1 MKRAVNW
8 LAAALFSV
16 YLLLVYYVLLV
27 PAFADY
33 SYFAFLSIPLAF
45 FGFWLVPGRSRKMW
59 AVLALLTI
67 FIEQAVANIRTTKPL
82 AYAVSVTVMVLALY
96 LLARW
101 YARIRFAQVIIVTM
115 AALALHLSV
124 PTHLIPALTEF
135 VPRWSSGWHYT
146 GPFPVPLPLN
156 VADIDEDGKDEIVTL
171 GNRDFYPD
179 GRKLP
184 NTYKLFNEP
193 LRAIAWKWDGQE
205 MVRVPLDHLDRER
218 LEDILPE
225 QYTGFP
231 YYHLNADYELE
242 PLVQRKPF
250 TEGMLQFGT
259 APYRALL
266 INLENVFR
274 RLELTGGVYDRMAQ
288 GGAYENV
295 SIAGGFIQGQYQGQ
309 PFSALTSATEI
320 IGAVRMPDGSD
331 ALLVRGRN
339 VQLMQMRNGNLEMTH
354 ELTREMQRDLSY
366 SLLRAADVDGDGAD
380 EVIIDY
386 PYTAILK
393 PLPDGTWKILWA
405 SESATLL
412 NIKDIGSFTGKGEPE
427 IIALNK
433 SRVRASGVQYLGSFQ
448 YTENGL
454 KQNWKVFI
462 RNAKIVRLADLE
474 GDGRQELVLSFAG
487 SSNVYVLNKHNVPVT
502 AITLALTV
510 LLYAVLI
517 GRRLFHALR
526 SKRSTQDGDI

>member
-1 MKRAVNW
+1 MKRAVSW
-8 LAAALFSV
+8 LATALFSV
-16 YLLLVYYVLLV
+16 YLLFVYYVLLV

-45 FGFWLVPGRSRKMW
+45 FGFWLVPKRSRKTW

-67 FIEQAVANIRTTKPL
+67 FIEQALANIRTTHPPT
-82 AYAVSVTVMVLALY
+82 YAISVTAIALVLYA
-96 LLARW
+96 LARW
-101 YARIRFAQVIIVTM
+101 YARIRFAQVVIVTM

-124 PTHLIPALTEF
+124 PNHLIPALTEF

-156 VADIDEDGKDEIVTL
+156 VVDIDDDGRDEIVTW

-193 LRAIAWKWDGQE
+193 LRAVAWKWDGRE
-205 MVRVPLDHLDRER
+205 MVRMPLDHLDRER
-218 LEDILPE
+218 LEEILPE
-225 QYTGFP
+225 EYTGFP
-231 YYHLNADYELE
+231 YYHLNAEYELE

-266 INLENVFR
+266 VNLDNVLR

-295 SIAGGFIQGQYQGQ
+295 SIAGGVIQGEYRGQ
-309 PFSALTSATEI
+309 PFSAPTAATEI
-320 IGAVRMPDGSD
+320 IGTVRMPDGSD
-331 ALLVRGRN
+331 ALLLRGRD
-339 VQLMQMRNGNLEMTH
+339 VLLMQMRDGRPEVTH

-380 EVIIDY
+380 EVIVDY

-393 PLPDGTWKILWA
+393 PAPDGSWKILWA
-405 SESATLL
+405 SESASLL
-412 NIKDIGSFTGKGEPE
+412 HIKDIGSFAGKGDAE

-433 SRVRASGVQYLGSFQ
+433 SRVRASGVQYLGSFA

-454 KQNWKVFI
+454 KQNWKIFI
-462 RNAKIVRLADLE
+462 RHAKIVRLADLE
-474 GDGRQELVLSFAG
+474 GDGRQELVLTFAG
-487 SSNVYVLNKHNVPVT
+487 SSNVYVLDKHNVPVT
-502 AITLALTV
+502 AITIAVTA

-526 SKRSTQDGDI
+526 SKRST